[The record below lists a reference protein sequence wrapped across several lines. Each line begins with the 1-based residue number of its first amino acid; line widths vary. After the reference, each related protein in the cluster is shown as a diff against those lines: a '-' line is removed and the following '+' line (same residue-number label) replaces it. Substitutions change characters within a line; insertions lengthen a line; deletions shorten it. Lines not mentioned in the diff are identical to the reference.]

1 MGDASVV
8 DTGSPSRGRE
18 IRVLLADDHAVLRAG
33 LRALLEKEPGLVVV
47 GEAGS
52 GSEAVAMAKTTR
64 PHVVLMDLAMP
75 GKGGIEATRR
85 IVALGLGVKV
95 LVLTALPLELQLSD
109 ALEAGASGFMGK
121 IAPVGELTR
130 AIRVV
135 AADRLFLDEDAARLI
150 VLHRYRKAGQVDDE
164 KVTAERLSAREREV
178 LALLALGHSSREI
191 GLKLCV
197 SPRTVDEY
205 RARLKDRLGLE
216 RRPELVRFALRTG
229 LLAEPTA

>member
-1 MGDASVV
+1 MF
-8 DTGSPSRGRE
+8 DTGSLGSRRE
-18 IRVLLADDHAVLRAG
+18 IRVLIADDHTVLRAG

-52 GSEAVAMAKTTR
+52 GTEAVAMAKTTR

-85 IVALGLGVKV
+85 IVALGFGAKV
-95 LVLTALPLELQLSD
+95 LVLTALPQELQLSD
-109 ALEAGASGFMGK
+109 ALEAGASGFMRK
-121 IAPVGELTR
+121 IAPVEELTR

-135 AADRLFLDEDAARLI
+135 ADDRLFLDEDAARLM
-150 VLHRYRKAGQVDDE
+150 VLHRYRKAGQADDE

-191 GLKLCV
+191 GQKLNV

-229 LLAEPTA
+229 ILAEP